1 MGMLSE
7 KSPFRKNFDLID
19 ETQLERLAG
28 NLTRANQR
36 AAYTGWGAY
45 SGLALNSDWKSKQ
58 NRISDL
64 AFRICLTQHYG
75 DR

>member
-7 KSPFRKNFDLID
+7 KSPFRKKFDLID
-19 ETQLERLAG
+19 DMQLERLAG
-28 NLTRANQR
+28 NLKRANQR
-36 AAYTGWGAY
+36 TAYTGWGAY

-75 DR
+75 DK